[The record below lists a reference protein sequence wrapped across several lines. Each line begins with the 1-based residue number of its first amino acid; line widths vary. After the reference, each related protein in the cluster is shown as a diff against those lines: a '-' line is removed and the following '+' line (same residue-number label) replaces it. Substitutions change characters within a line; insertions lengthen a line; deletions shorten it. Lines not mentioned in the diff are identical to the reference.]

1 MHHSIKRVL
10 SCVIA
15 VAMLLAVVP
24 FSSSAINAAK
34 QTDKMSFAAMSD
46 IHYFPAELTGN
57 YCEEF
62 VKDTDGIL
70 AREPLESVGI
80 LDSALAGVAAH
91 AKENGTKY
99 LVIPGDL
106 TSNSEYLAHV
116 KLAERLEQFEQETGI
131 QVIVAPGNHDNRRY
145 DNAQTYENGYKEQG
159 RATQPQEFLE
169 IYKNLGYDIAYH
181 TYTPSSGEAN
191 MLSYSVRTEDGYRFL
206 VQDLCKYTSELTSS
220 GEDEAETSGA
230 FSDEYLDWVLDELA
244 DAKACGDTVISVNH
258 HNLIPH
264 YESEYTIIRGF
275 VVDGWEEITDKLV
288 DAGLHFSLTGH
299 IHTSDIAETVT
310 DNGETLTEVC
320 VDSLTAFPNYFREFE
335 MYKNGDGDTVM
346 EVESCDVDCVK
357 PVTVNGVT
365 YEQPYRKTASL
376 ARTFFDGETGLIGLA
391 DRVLRPYVEEFSEN
405 GVSDALVGMGLD
417 LEELFEDLL
426 GGGLVIGGVEIFT
439 AKNIMSFLND
449 LLSQMDEK
457 FLSDPDKTMDYLL
470 GEIDKLLSV
479 QVSEVPNSRFYE
491 EYGIGHLTGPS
502 DLDDLIQCLLIY
514 MYEGSYLME
523 DDPFMTDALYNL
535 ENGDTIFKLFDAL
548 LEIAADDLLNGKIL
562 ADLEFRPGTLIPSD
576 SPLASC
582 GTVLDVIIKLAFL
595 GDPSYLNI
603 TNDICKLLEVI
614 GLVEF
619 DSLWG
624 IVENY
629 MDNYLTDT
637 QLEGVGQTL
646 ADIVRGFAQDPS
658 YHEDNFTKIVYSGK
672 VDVEATRDNYRLPTA
687 VSVTFG
693 ADQGSRNV
701 SWYTKPSVTGTDIE
715 IVRAGE
721 SFKGVSSAPAGV
733 SVNKTTEKTTRQ
745 FPGID
750 LGVMGIMNYK
760 FPMNRHIVEVS
771 GLRVGQTYYYRV
783 GDASRG
789 WWSETGSFTAAD
801 GSDKTTFIH
810 VSDPQSQSAQQYATF
825 SKVIETAYEMYDE
838 AGFIVNTGD
847 CVDHGDNFKQWKW
860 FLDGA
865 SETLMNTVMMPA
877 SGNHEE
883 KGSNATVTNFT
894 FSNVPEQDT
903 ETGIYYSF
911 DYNNVHV
918 AVLNTNDLNDD
929 EMISDEQLEWFIDD
943 MQSSDADW
951 KIVTFHKAIYS
962 NGSHYKDDDVCAMR
976 DCFSELMPQLGIDI
990 VFQGHDHVYLR
1001 TDAMI
1006 DNEVETVATETV
1018 NYNGKDYT
1026 AKVDPVGTVYT
1037 ISGCSGVKVYK
1048 QKDASL
1054 TDEYF
1059 PRAERIVDVD
1069 DSVFTGV
1076 VIDGDTLYFDA
1087 YSVDVESGETENI
1100 DSFAIK
1106 KDITVQKGTGV
1117 PEPSVCEQI
1126 LTQLVEAV
1134 LPVLKMIINQIADFL
1149 KAQLF

>member
-1 MHHSIKRVL
+1 MHRTTKRIL
-10 SCVIA
+10 SCI
-15 VAMLLAVVP
+15 LAVTLVLAAIP
-24 FSSSAINAAK
+24 FSVSAIHATRKTKEMN
-34 QTDKMSFAAMSD
+34 FAAMSD

-57 YCEEF
+57 YCDEF
-62 VKDTDGIL
+62 IKDTDGIL

-80 LDSALAGVAAH
+80 LESALAAVAAH
-91 AKENGTKY
+91 AKENNIKY
-99 LVIPGDL
+99 LVLPGDL

-116 KLAERLEQFEQETGI
+116 KLAERLEKFEQETGI
-131 QVIVAPGNHDNRRY
+131 QVIAAPGNHDNRRY
-145 DNAQTYENGYKEQG
+145 DNAQTYENGYKEKG

-191 MLSYSVRTEDGYRFL
+191 MLSYSVRTEEGYRFL
-206 VQDLCKYTSELTSS
+206 VQDLCKYSEDSTSD
-220 GEDEAETSGA
+220 GEAAAETGGA
-230 FSDEYLDWVLDELA
+230 FSEEYLEWVLDELA
-244 DAKACGDTVISVNH
+244 DAEKCGDTVISVNH
-258 HNLIPH
+258 HNLVPH
-264 YESEYTIIRGF
+264 YTSEYTIIRGF
-275 VVDGWEEITDKLV
+275 VFDGWEEITDKLV

-299 IHTSDIAETVT
+299 IHTSDIAETIT
-310 DNGETLTEVC
+310 DNGEKLNEVC
-320 VDSLTAFPNYFREFE
+320 VDSLTAFPNYFREFS
-335 MYKNGDGDTVM
+335 MYENGDGDKVM

-376 ARTFFDGETGLIGLA
+376 GRTFFDGETGLRGLA

-405 GVSDALVGMGLD
+405 GVSDSLVSMGLD
-417 LEELFEDLL
+417 IEELLEDLL
-426 GGGLVIGGVEIFT
+426 GEGLVVGGVEIFT

-449 LLSQMDEK
+449 LLAQMDEK

-470 GEIDKLLSV
+470 TEIDKLLSV
-479 QVSEVPNSRFYE
+479 KVSDLPNTRFYE
-491 EYGIGHLTGPS
+491 EYGVGHLTGPS
-502 DLDDLIQCLLIY
+502 TLEDLVECLLFY

-523 DDPFMTDALYNL
+523 DDPFMMDALYNL
-535 ENGDTIFKLFDAL
+535 ENGDTIFRLFDAL
-548 LEIAADDLLNGKIL
+548 LEIVADDLLNGKIL

-576 SPLASC
+576 SPLAGC
-582 GTVLDVIIKLAFL
+582 GTALDVILRIVFL
-595 GDPSYLNI
+595 GDPSYLNV
-603 TNDICKLLEVI
+603 TNSICKLLSMM

-619 DSLWG
+619 ESLWG

-637 QLEGVGQTL
+637 QLEGIGQTL
-646 ADIVRGFAQDPS
+646 ADIVRGFAQDPTYS
-658 YHEDNFTKIVYSGK
+658 EDNWTKIVNSGK
-672 VDVEATRDNYRLPTA
+672 EEVEATRANYRLPTA

-693 ADQGSRNV
+693 GDQRARNV
-701 SWYTKPSVTGTDIE
+701 SWYTKSSVTGTDIE
-715 IVRAGE
+715 IIRAGE
-721 SFKGVSSAPAGV
+721 SFKGVSATPAGV
-733 SVNKTTEKTTRQ
+733 SVNKQTEKTTRQ
-745 FPGID
+745 YPGVD
-750 LGVMGIMNYK
+750 LGVMGIMNYE
-760 FPMNRHIVEVS
+760 FPMNRHIVSVS
-771 GLRVGQTYYYRV
+771 GLRAGQTYYYRV
-783 GDASRG
+783 GDAARG

-801 GSDKTTFIH
+801 GSEKTSFIH

-825 SKVIETAYEMYDE
+825 AKVIETAYDMYDE
-838 AGFIVNTGD
+838 AGFIINTGD
-847 CVDHGDNFKQWKW
+847 CVDHGDNFKQWQW

-865 SETLMNTVMMPA
+865 SQTLMNTVQMPA
-877 SGNHEE
+877 SGNHEN
-883 KGSNATVTNFT
+883 KGKNATVTNFT
-894 FSNVPEQDT
+894 FSDLPEQDT
-903 ETGIYYSF
+903 TTGVYYSF

-929 EMISDEQLEWFIDD
+929 EMISDAQLAWFIDD

-1006 DNEVETVATETV
+1006 NNEVEGVATETIT
-1018 NYNGKDYT
+1018 YNGKDYN
-1026 AKVDPVGTVYT
+1026 AKIDPVGTVYA

-1059 PRAERIVDVD
+1059 PRAEKIVDVD

-1087 YSVDVESGETENI
+1087 YAVDVATGETENI
-1100 DSFAIK
+1100 DSFAIQ

-1117 PEPSVCEQI
+1117 PEPSVFEQI
-1126 LTQLVEAV
+1126 LTQLVSAV
-1134 LPVLKMIINQIADFL
+1134 LPVFEMIMNQIVAFI
-1149 KAQLF
+1149 KSQLF